1 MEKRPDWLKVRIPSG
16 DTYYEVRR
24 ILRSHK
30 LNTICEDA
38 MCPNIAECW
47 GTHRTA
53 TFMILGDICT
63 RACAFCAVTSGKPT
77 EFDLDEPRRVAEA
90 IADLKL
96 RHAVITS
103 VDRDDLADGGASI
116 FADLVRQ
123 IRQRDSEV
131 KIELLTPDFQGS
143 LDSVRTIVD
152 SGPDIFSHNIETVR
166 RLYPAIRF
174 KSDYTRSFGLL
185 KSAKQMNPSTFI
197 KTGIMLGLG
206 EETDEVIDLMKD
218 AVDAGVD
225 IFTIGQYLR
234 PSAKHAEIQKYY
246 HPDEFVAFREKGKA
260 LGLRWVF
267 SGPLVRSSYH
277 AEDVFNNVSTA
288 ERC

>member
-16 DTYYEVRR
+16 ETYFEVRR
-24 ILRSHK
+24 ILQSHK

-77 EFDLDEPRRVAEA
+77 ELDLAEPARVAAA

-123 IRQRDSEV
+123 IRRRDPNV

-143 LDSVRTIVD
+143 LDSVRVIAEA
-152 SGPDIFSHNIETVR
+152 GPDIFSHNIETPR
-166 RLYPAIRF
+166 RLYPSIRF
-174 KSDYTRSFGLL
+174 KSDYDTSFGL
-185 KSAKQMNPSTFI
+185 
-197 KTGIMLGLG
+197 
-206 EETDEVIDLMKD
+206 V
-218 AVDAGVD
+218 
-225 IFTIGQYLR
+225 
-234 PSAKHAEIQKYY
+234 EI
-246 HPDEFVAFREKGKA
+246 RKA
-260 LGLRWVF
+260 NERDHVYQDWNHGRTR
-267 SGPLVRSSYH
+267 GRNKRSSRRD
-277 AEDVFNNVSTA
+277 A
-288 ERC
+288 RCIGCGS

>member
-16 DTYYEVRR
+16 ETYFEVRR

-77 EFDLDEPRRVAEA
+77 EYDLSEPARVAEA

-103 VDRDDLADGGASI
+103 VDRDDLADGGASV

-123 IRQRDSEV
+123 IRRRDPDV

-143 LDSVRTIVD
+143 LASVRVIAD

-166 RLYPAIRF
+166 RLYSTIRF
-174 KSDYTRSFGLL
+174 KSDYDTSFGLL
-185 KSAKQMNPSTFI
+185 KSAKGMNRQMFI
-197 KTGIMLGLG
+197 KTGIMVGLG
-206 EETDEVIDLMKD
+206 EETHEVFDLMHD

-234 PSAKHAEIQKYY
+234 PSPKHAEIRKYY
-246 HPDEFVAFREKGKA
+246 HPDEFAQFRDFGRH

-267 SGPLVRSSYH
+267 AGPLVRSSYH
-277 AEDVFNNVSTA
+277 AEDVFSQVMSY
-288 ERC
+288 ES

>member
-16 DTYYEVRR
+16 ETYFEVRR
-24 ILRSHK
+24 ILQSHK

-53 TFMILGDICT
+53 TFMILGDVCT
-63 RACAFCAVTSGKPT
+63 RACAFCAVTSGKPN
-77 EFDLDEPRRVAEA
+77 ELDRSEPARVAAA

-116 FADLVRQ
+116 FADLVHQ
-123 IRQRDSEV
+123 IRRRDADV

-143 LDSVRTIVD
+143 LQSLRVIADA
-152 SGPDIFSHNIETVR
+152 GPDIFSHNIETPR
-166 RLYPAIRF
+166 RLYPSVRF
-174 KSDYTRSFGLL
+174 KSDYDRSFGLL
-185 KSAKQMNPSTFI
+185 KSAKQMNADMFI
-197 KTGIMLGLG
+197 KTGIMVGLG
-206 EETDEVIDLMKD
+206 EETGEVLDVMQD
-218 AVDAGVD
+218 ALNAGVE

-234 PSAKHAEIQKYY
+234 PSPKHAEIRKYY
-246 HPDEFVAFREKGKA
+246 HPDEFAEFRDYGRRI
-260 LGLRWVF
+260 GLRWVF
-267 SGPLVRSSYH
+267 AGPLVRSSYH
-277 AEDVFNNVSTA
+277 AEDVFSSATA
-288 ERC
+288 SI

>member
-16 DTYYEVRR
+16 ETYFEVRR
-24 ILRSHK
+24 ILQSHR

-38 MCPNIAECW
+38 RCPNIAECW

-63 RACAFCAVTSGKPT
+63 RACAFCAVKSGKPG
-77 EFDLDEPRRVAEA
+77 EYDLAEPARVAAA

-103 VDRDDLADGGASI
+103 VDRDDLADGGATI
-116 FADLVRQ
+116 FAEVVQQ
-123 IRQRDSEV
+123 IRRRDPDV

-143 LDSVRTIVD
+143 LEAVRTIVD

-174 KSDYTRSFGLL
+174 KSDYGRSFGLL
-185 KSAKQMNPSTFI
+185 NAAKKMHSEMFI
-197 KTGIMLGLG
+197 KTGIMVGLG
-206 EETDEVIDLMKD
+206 EETDEVFDLMRD
-218 AVDAGVD
+218 ALHAGVD
-225 IFTIGQYLR
+225 ILTIGQYLR
-234 PSAKHAEIQKYY
+234 PSHKHAEIRKYY
-246 HPDEFVAFREKGKA
+246 HPDEFARFREFGRS

-267 SGPLVRSSYH
+267 AGPLVRSSYH
-277 AEDVFNNVSTA
+277 AEDVFSHA
-288 ERC
+288 SQPSL

>member
-16 DTYYEVRR
+16 ETYFEVRR
-24 ILRSHK
+24 ILQSHR

-63 RACAFCAVTSGKPT
+63 RACAFCAVTSGKPS
-77 EFDLDEPRRVAEA
+77 ELDLAEPARVAAA

-103 VDRDDLADGGASI
+103 VDRDDLSDGGASV

-123 IRQRDSEV
+123 IRRRDPEV

-143 LDSVRTIVD
+143 LDAVRTIVQ
-152 SGPDIFSHNIETVR
+152 SGPDIFSHNIETAR
-166 RLYPAIRF
+166 RLYPTIRF
-174 KSDYTRSFGLL
+174 KSDYDTSFGLL
-185 KSAKQMNPSTFI
+185 KSAKEMNSGMFI
-197 KTGIMLGLG
+197 KTGIMVGLG
-206 EETDEVIDLMKD
+206 EETDEIHQVMQD
-218 AVDAGVD
+218 ALKAGVD

-234 PSAKHAEIQKYY
+234 PSPKHAEIQKYY
-246 HPDEFVAFREKGKA
+246 HPEEFARFREYGQR

-267 SGPLVRSSYH
+267 AGPLVRSSYH
-277 AEDVFNNVSTA
+277 AEDVFSQATA
-288 ERC
+288 SI

>member
-1 MEKRPDWLKVRIPSG
+1 M
-16 DTYYEVRR
+16 EVRR
-24 ILRSHK
+24 ILRSHN

-47 GTHRTA
+47 GKHRTA

-63 RACAFCAVTSGKPT
+63 RACAFCAVTSGRPT
-77 EFDLDEPRRVAEA
+77 EYDLMEPARVAAA

-103 VDRDDLADGGASI
+103 VDRDDLKDGGAFV
-116 FADLVRQ
+116 FAETVRE
-123 IRQRDSEV
+123 IRAKDSEV

-143 LDSVRTIVD
+143 LECVKTIMD
-152 SGPDIFSHNIETVR
+152 AGPDIFSHNIETVP

-174 KSDYTRSFGLL
+174 KSDYLTSFGLL
-185 KSAKQMNPSTFI
+185 KSAKAMSPMVFT

-206 EETDEVIDLMKD
+206 ETWDEIVEVLRD
-218 AVDAGVD
+218 AADAGID
-225 IFTIGQYLR
+225 IFTMGQYLR
-234 PSAKHAEIQKYY
+234 PSLKHAAIQKYY
-246 HPDEFVAFREKGKA
+246 HPDEFSQLRDVGLK
-260 LGLRWVF
+260 LGIRWVF

-277 AEDVFNNVSTA
+277 AEDVFARASVNA
-288 ERC
+288 R